1 MSGPVKV
8 TLLEREYFVACPDEE
23 RTNLLESA
31 AYLNEQMREIRDSG
45 KIVGIDRIAV
55 MAALNITHEMLEA
68 RHNAGRLE
76 TVDERL
82 RRLSRRV
89 AEALDTERQDDGT
102 DAD

>member
-1 MSGPVKV
+1 MPGPVKV
-8 TLLEREYFVACPDEE
+8 TILDREYFVACHDDE
-23 RTNLLESA
+23 RANLLESA

-68 RHNAGRLE
+68 RRNTGKIEA
-76 TVDERL
+76 VSERL

-89 AEALDTERQDDGT
+89 AEALDTEGT
-102 DAD
+102 PRRG

>member
-8 TLLEREYFVACPDEE
+8 TILDREYFVACRDDE
-23 RTNLLESA
+23 RANLLESA

-68 RHNAGRLE
+68 RRNTGKIEA
-76 TVDERL
+76 VSERL

-89 AEALDTERQDDGT
+89 AEALDLEGT
-102 DAD
+102 PRRS